1 MSYLKKLKPAGML
14 SGGNRKVPVVETS
27 LVNNIFYNHYYGSYF
42 DYKYLFDVLNFY
54 INLLYCLRPWRAAL
68 RDFRLSLQ
76 SPFVHEN
83 SLLRSSPVLPH
94 SVFGEKLQNQ
104 WSFSPTQTS
113 PYKRPLH
120 GATRVGIASQCPI

>member
-27 LVNNIFYNHYYGSYF
+27 LGNNIFYNHYYGSYF

-54 INLLYCLRPWRAAL
+54 INLISRLRSWRAAL

-83 SLLRSSPVLPH
+83 SLLT
-94 SVFGEKLQNQ
+94 KL
-104 WSFSPTQTS
+104 F
-113 PYKRPLH
+113 R
-120 GATRVGIASQCPI
+120 ATALCFRCKTPKSMEFYTHTNFTL